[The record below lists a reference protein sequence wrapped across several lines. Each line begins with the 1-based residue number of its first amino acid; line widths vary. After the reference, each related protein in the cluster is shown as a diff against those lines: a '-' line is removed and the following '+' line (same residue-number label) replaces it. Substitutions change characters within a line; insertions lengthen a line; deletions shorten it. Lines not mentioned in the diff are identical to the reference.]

1 MERGSSCMGY
11 GSTDRGRAGIEEPS
25 PDGVMPFP
33 MPYMIQGVIKTIDLL
48 KNLTLVCWLY
58 PLKIVKILIY
68 MVDGKKHT
76 FLDIHKED

>member
-1 MERGSSCMGY
+1 
-11 GSTDRGRAGIEEPS
+11 
-25 PDGVMPFP
+25 
-33 MPYMIQGVIKTIDLL
+33 MIQGVIKTIDLL